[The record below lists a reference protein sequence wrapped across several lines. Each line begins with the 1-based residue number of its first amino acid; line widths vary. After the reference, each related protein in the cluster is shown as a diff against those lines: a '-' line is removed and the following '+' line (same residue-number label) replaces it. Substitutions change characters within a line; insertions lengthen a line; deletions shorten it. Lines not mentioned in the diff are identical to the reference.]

1 MEDRYVYI
9 ALFSRGEDWTD
20 WDYISE
26 DVYNRFVEL
35 LSLKSNYP
43 ATVTINIKPTQTEF
57 GILQEINL
65 KGIKDIKDCFSV
77 IRVLKD
83 DYIFPKTPIRSP
95 WNFNIIKFFSNFLIS
110 KKGSEFI
117 ENAKKYK
124 KEEAIDRLYEKMTN
138 RLLMVDGINE
148 KYNDVDVSEI
158 MNIFQEFKEKLIDIE
173 KEYKK
178 F

>member
-9 ALFSRGEDWTD
+9 ALFSRGDDWKD

-35 LSLKSNYP
+35 LSLESNYP
-43 ATVTINIKPTQTEF
+43 ATVTINIKPIKF
-57 GILQEINL
+57 GIPKEINL

-77 IRVLKD
+77 IRIPKD
-83 DYIFPKTPIRSP
+83 DYIFPKTPIRGP
-95 WNFNIIKFFSNFLIS
+95 WNFNIIKLFSNFLIS
-110 KKGSEFI
+110 EKGSEFI

-124 KEEAIDRLYEKMTN
+124 KEEVIDRLYEKMAN
-138 RLLMVDGINE
+138 RLLMVDGINK

>member
-9 ALFSRGEDWTD
+9 ALFSKGENWTD

-35 LSLKSNYP
+35 LSLESSYP
-43 ATVTINIKPTQTEF
+43 ATVTINIKPKQTEI
-57 GILQEINL
+57 GIPQKIDL

-77 IRVLKD
+77 IRIPKD
-83 DYIFPKTPIRSP
+83 DYIFLKTPIRSS
-95 WNFNIIKFFSNFLIS
+95 WNFNIIKLFSNFLTS
-110 KKGSEFI
+110 EKGREFI

-124 KEEAIDRLYEKMTN
+124 KEEDIDVLYKKMAN
-138 RLLMVDGINE
+138 RLLMVDGVNE
-148 KYNDVDVSEI
+148 KYSDVDVPEI
-158 MNIFQEFKEKLIDIE
+158 MNIFQEFKEKLMNIE